1 MSIFFIEK
9 TLDKYQKKAV
19 LCDKQA
25 YLVVAGAGSGK
36 TFTITSKVK
45 YLLNNHYKS
54 DEILCISF
62 TNETVNSLKNKL
74 KENNCLVDVLTFH
87 KLALNIIGKK
97 YRIASSS
104 LLEYI
109 TEEYLNSFIYHDN
122 TYRLLKYIDNID
134 NLKNIIVFFIN
145 QLKSLNKDD
154 KYIYDL
160 MNNKIISIDNRII
173 LTIIFKV
180 YQVYKEELNSENK
193 IDFNDMI
200 NLAIKRIDSIKRFKY
215 SYIIIDEYQDT
226 SLTKY
231 LLIKKIIDKYN
242 TKLMAVGDDYQSIYS
257 FNGCDIKLFTKFKKF
272 FKHSKI
278 IKLKKSYR
286 NSSDLVEIS
295 RRFVLNNKGQI
306 NKRIK
311 SNKYIKN
318 SISIVYIND
327 ELESLKSIIENIDN
341 IMVLGRNNKDIDKY
355 KNLNFN
361 KNIKYLTVH
370 SSKGLEEE
378 NIIILNVIDDYL
390 GFPNKIN
397 ENEVLSYL
405 YNYNHLE
412 EERRLFYVAITRAKE
427 RVYIFTKKGKE
438 SLFIKEL
445 LRSFKYKIKIIDLDK
460 KTLNN

>member
-36 TFTITSKVK
+36 SFTITSKVK

-87 KLALNIIGKK
+87 KLAFKIIGKK

-200 NLAIKRIDSIKRFKY
+200 NLAIKRID
-215 SYIIIDEYQDT
+215 
-226 SLTKY
+226 
-231 LLIKKIIDKYN
+231 
-242 TKLMAVGDDYQSIYS
+242 
-257 FNGCDIKLFTKFKKF
+257 
-272 FKHSKI
+272 
-278 IKLKKSYR
+278 
-286 NSSDLVEIS
+286 
-295 RRFVLNNKGQI
+295 
-306 NKRIK
+306 
-311 SNKYIKN
+311 
-318 SISIVYIND
+318 
-327 ELESLKSIIENIDN
+327 
-341 IMVLGRNNKDIDKY
+341 
-355 KNLNFN
+355 
-361 KNIKYLTVH
+361 
-370 SSKGLEEE
+370 
-378 NIIILNVIDDYL
+378 
-390 GFPNKIN
+390 
-397 ENEVLSYL
+397 
-405 YNYNHLE
+405 
-412 EERRLFYVAITRAKE
+412 
-427 RVYIFTKKGKE
+427 
-438 SLFIKEL
+438 
-445 LRSFKYKIKIIDLDK
+445 
-460 KTLNN
+460 